1 MLKRKPAKLA
11 VPRLILSFLSLF
23 TLSVMPQLTKA
34 VDSTYEVTSHKFE
47 FDSTSVKANAINRRP
62 EVIIEKES
70 LIDKNPQI
78 RMNFWNG
85 EVFLR
90 LNMIEQRKQLSS
102 DAIMHLI
109 DSSKTQ
115 KVIYEPDTA
124 DLQQL
129 YKKNDNC
136 FEWEIILNK
145 KPDTHIFQY
154 QLETNGLTFYFQDSI
169 DVADPYFEQPDSVR
183 YSYAVYHSH
192 KRNNRISINNN
203 DTTYANYG
211 TGKAFH
217 LYRPRVWDSDGH
229 TVWAKL
235 SIDTIGHLL
244 SINVADSFLNTASY
258 PVTIDPTFGYTTA
271 GASFSNPGNLS
282 LQVNYTDEVLTGT
295 AMLDSGFIHAKKLA
309 ALGNPMVKVNCYNK
323 SPLFSTASLVSST
336 SQFEVTLTNF
346 AWFGSPIS
354 GNLMDGVS
362 YMSSFHSD
370 DGFGGSLL
378 RFSYDF
384 ADSSSVK
391 VISLSDMTAP
401 ATLNGAAYSNLRYS
415 CYITYVV
422 NQSESP
428 FRRRIKQLS
437 EEIK

>member
-11 VPRLILSFLSLF
+11 VPRLILTFLSLF
-23 TLSVMPQLTKA
+23 TLSVMPQSTMA
-34 VDSTYEVTSHKFE
+34 VDSTYEVTSHRFE

-62 EVIIEKES
+62 EVIIEKEA
-70 LIDKNPQI
+70 LVDKNPQI
-78 RMNFWNG
+78 RMSFWDG
-85 EVFLR
+85 EVSLR
-90 LNMIEQRKQLSS
+90 LNMIEQRKLLSS

-154 QLETNGLTFYFQDSI
+154 QLESDGLTFYFQDSI
-169 DVADPYFEQPDSVR
+169 DVANPYFEQPDSVR
-183 YSYAVYHSH
+183 YSYAAYHSY
-192 KRNNRISINNN
+192 KRDNRISINNN

-217 LYRPRVWDSDGH
+217 LYRPRVWDSDGD

-235 SIDTIGHLL
+235 SIDTIGHFL
-244 SINVADSFLNTASY
+244 SINVADSFLNMASY

-309 ALGNPMVKVNCYNK
+309 PLGSPMVKVNCYNK
-323 SPLFSTASLVSST
+323 SALFSTDSLVSST

-354 GNLMDGVS
+354 GNLQDGIS

-370 DGFGGSLL
+370 DGYGGSLL

-401 ATLNGAAYSNLRYS
+401 ATLNGASYSNLRYS

-422 NQSESP
+422 NQSESS

-437 EEIK
+437 QEIK